1 MSTTEEFRR
10 NSDNFCYRH
19 PDRQSFVLCQRC
31 LRTVCPECRTPAAVG
46 VICPECMAQQQATET
61 PAQKKAQRRWSRSAP
76 MAAVASGRPV
86 ATLTIIAITGLA
98 YVIGLVPGVG
108 GIISNALAFY
118 PPFLVP
124 QFGPIEPWRLFTA
137 ALVHSGFFHIGL
149 NMLALWFIGRN
160 LEPLLGRWRFVV
172 LYLLGALGG
181 SVAVALLAPSTIVVG
196 ASGAIFAL
204 FGALLVIGR
213 HIGADIRVI
222 AVLIGI
228 NFAWP
233 FVVAF
238 ISSLT
243 TGDFGA
249 ALANVGVSW
258 QAHLGGLVVGA
269 LVGLIYARTRL
280 LRQRPVQI
288 GLLIALTIVL
298 FGLLV
303 IPVVVYY

>member
-1 MSTTEEFRR
+1 MSTTDEFRR

-31 LRTVCPECRTPAAVG
+31 LRTVCSDCRTPAPVG
-46 VICPECMAQQQATET
+46 VICPECMAQQRATET
-61 PAQKKAQRRWSRSAP
+61 PAQKKAQRRWARSAP
-76 MAAVASGRPV
+76 ATVVASGRPI
-86 ATLTIIAITGLA
+86 ATLTIIAITGLF
-98 YVIGLVPGVG
+98 YVIGLIPGIG
-108 GIISNALAFY
+108 GIVGNALAFY
-118 PPFLVP
+118 PPYLVP

-149 NMLALWFIGRN
+149 NMLALWFLGRN
-160 LEPLLGRWRFVV
+160 LEPLLGRGRFVV

-181 SVAVALLAPSTIVVG
+181 SVAVALLAPTTIVVG

-222 AVLIGI
+222 AILIGI
-228 NFAWP
+228 NFIWP

-238 ISSLT
+238 ISSLG
-243 TGDFGA
+243 TGDFFE
-249 ALANVGVSW
+249 ALADVGVSW

-269 LVGLIYARTRL
+269 VVGLIYARTRL
-280 LRQRPVQI
+280 LRQRRVQI
-288 GLLIALTIVL
+288 GLLIALTVAL
-298 FGLLV
+298 VALLA
-303 IPVVVYY
+303 IPAVVYY

>member
-1 MSTTEEFRR
+1 
-10 NSDNFCYRH
+10 
-19 PDRQSFVLCQRC
+19 
-31 LRTVCPECRTPAAVG
+31 
-46 VICPECMAQQQATET
+46 
-61 PAQKKAQRRWSRSAP
+61 
-76 MAAVASGRPV
+76 
-86 ATLTIIAITGLA
+86 
-98 YVIGLVPGVG
+98 VG
-108 GIISNALAFY
+108 GIVGNALAFY
-118 PPFLVP
+118 PPYLVP

-172 LYLLGALGG
+172 LYALGALGG
-181 SVAVALLAPSTIVVG
+181 SVAVALLAPTTVVVG

-258 QAHLGGLVVGA
+258 QAHLGGIVVGA
-269 LVGLIYARTRL
+269 LVGLIYARTRSI
-280 LRQRPVQI
+280 RQRPVQI
-288 GLLIALTIVL
+288 ALLVVVTVAL
-298 FGLLV
+298 FALLV
-303 IPVVVYY
+303 IPAVAYY

>member
-1 MSTTEEFRR
+1 
-10 NSDNFCYRH
+10 
-19 PDRQSFVLCQRC
+19 
-31 LRTVCPECRTPAAVG
+31 
-46 VICPECMAQQQATET
+46 
-61 PAQKKAQRRWSRSAP
+61 
-76 MAAVASGRPV
+76 
-86 ATLTIIAITGLA
+86 
-98 YVIGLVPGVG
+98 
-108 GIISNALAFY
+108 
-118 PPFLVP
+118 
-124 QFGPIEPWRLFTA
+124 
-137 ALVHSGFFHIGL
+137 
-149 NMLALWFIGRN
+149 MLALWFIGRN

-181 SVAVALLAPSTIVVG
+181 SVAVALLAPTTIVVG

-228 NFAWP
+228 NFVWP

-238 ISSLT
+238 ISSLG
-243 TGDFGA
+243 TGDFAGA
-249 ALANVGVSW
+249 LNNVGVSW

-288 GLLIALTIVL
+288 AMLVGLTVVL
-298 FGLLV
+298 FALLAV
-303 IPVVVYY
+303 PAVVYY

>member
-46 VICPECMAQQQATET
+46 VICSECMAQQQAAET
-61 PAQKKAQRRWSRSAP
+61 PAQKKAQRRWVRSAP
-76 MAAVASGRPV
+76 AAVVADGRPT

-98 YVIGLVPGVG
+98 YVIGLIPGVG
-108 GIISNALAFY
+108 GIVGNALAFY
-118 PPFLVP
+118 PPYLVP
-124 QFGPIEPWRLFTA
+124 QFGPIEPWRVLTT
-137 ALVHSGFFHIGL
+137 ALVHSGFFHVGL

-160 LEPLLGRWRFVV
+160 LEPLLGRGRFVV
-172 LYLLGALGG
+172 LYLLGTLGG
-181 SVAVALLAPSTIVVG
+181 SVAVALLAPTTVVVG

-222 AVLIGI
+222 GVLIGI
-228 NFAWP
+228 NFVWP
-233 FVVAF
+233 FIVAL
-238 ISSLT
+238 IDSLR
-243 TGDFGA
+243 TGDYAA

-280 LRQRPVQI
+280 RRQRSMQI
-288 GLLIALTIVL
+288 GLLVVLAVGLCALL
-298 FGLLV
+298 A
-303 IPVVVYY
+303 IPAVVYF

>member
-46 VICPECMAQQQATET
+46 VICPECMAQQRAVAT
-61 PAQKKAQRRWSRSAP
+61 PAQKKAQRRWARS
-76 MAAVASGRPV
+76 RPV
-86 ATLTIIAITGLA
+86 AVVADGRPTATLAIIAITGLA
-98 YVIGLVPGVG
+98 YIIGLIPGVG
-108 GIISNALAFY
+108 GLLTNALAFSPLY
-118 PPFLVP
+118 LVP

-137 ALVHSGFFHIGL
+137 ALVHSGFFHVGL
-149 NMLALWFIGRN
+149 NMLVLWFLGRN
-160 LEPLLGRWRFVV
+160 LEPLLGRGRFAV

-181 SVAVALLAPSTIVVG
+181 SVAVALLAPTTFVVG

-238 ISSLT
+238 ITSLGSGSFVT
-243 TGDFGA
+243 
-249 ALANVGVSW
+249 ALNNIGVSW

-269 LVGLIYARTRL
+269 VVGLIYARTRST
-280 LRQRPVQI
+280 RQRGLQTA
-288 GLLIALTIVL
+288 LLIALTVALIA
-298 FGLLV
+298 LLV
-303 IPVVVYY
+303 VPAVVYF